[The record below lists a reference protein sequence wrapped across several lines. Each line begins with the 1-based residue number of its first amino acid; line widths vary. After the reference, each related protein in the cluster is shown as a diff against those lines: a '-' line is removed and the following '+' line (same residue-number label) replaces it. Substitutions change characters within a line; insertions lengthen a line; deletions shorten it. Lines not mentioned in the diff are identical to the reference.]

1 LLPFLIAGIATGSV
15 YGLAGVGLV
24 LTYKTSG
31 IFNFAHGT
39 IATVTAFIF
48 YSFYVQAGLPW
59 WLGAILSVVIAGPI
73 LGLGLERLAR
83 SAAGTP
89 LATRVVA
96 TVGLLLFLQS
106 GLILIYGSGYH
117 LVPGFLGSG
126 TFQLGSTVVTWA
138 QVIVFLVSIAATSAL
153 YLYFRFTRGGV
164 VMRAVVDDPALLD
177 LAGTNPI
184 AVRRRAWIIG
194 ASFAAISGILL
205 VQLFGEVDPTTFT
218 LLVLQAFAAA
228 AIGRFT
234 KLPATYVGGIALG
247 IGASFCTKYFTS
259 GLLSGL
265 AASLPFVVLM
275 VVLLL
280 SRRVPF
286 SDVPPVR
293 RSASLWRAPMWLQ
306 AGGGGV
312 VLVLLIGVPF
322 IVGSN
327 LDAWT
332 SLLCLIIL
340 FASLGLLVR
349 TAGEVSLCQISFQA
363 IGVVAVAHLMGS
375 EGLPW
380 LAAIV
385 LAAVITLPISAFLA
399 IPAVRQSGL
408 YLALVSLGFGIV
420 LQYMFYDQGY
430 MFGSTGFGLSVPR
443 PSLSW
448 LNISSDRGYYYFVLA
463 VVVVVLFGVIV
474 LTRGRL
480 GGLLRALGAS
490 PTGLATSGT
499 SVIVTRVLVFCLS
512 GALAAVSGVLGG
524 GVFGTVTAD
533 GYQPLTSLTFFV
545 VIMITLGGVP
555 WYAIAAAF
563 GLAIL
568 PIYFQNPTVSQ
579 YLALAFG
586 LGAMLFV
593 MVPPERR
600 SFEGLKRGI
609 DRITASLTASKQETI
624 FDEIAVTNGQKPA
637 VPLVPLEAHP
647 GQTAVAA
654 IGLEVSDLRVQ
665 FGGLVAVSGVSLT
678 ARPGQITG
686 LIGPNGAGKTT
697 LFNACSGLNQPRSGE
712 FILGDSNITGL
723 GVPARARRG
732 LGRTFQQMQLFDD
745 LSVMENI
752 AIGREGGYAGT
763 NPLEHIM
770 RTRKQAR
777 IIEQMSRD
785 ALHIC
790 DLESVSD
797 LPVGNLSTGKRRL
810 VELARCLAGPFRV
823 LLLDEPSSG
832 LDERET
838 QQFGQ
843 IVQRLVEDRKTT
855 ILLVEHDLDLVTK
868 ICDYIYVLDFGT
880 LLFEGTPSEVLA
892 SPEVQAAYLGDDF
905 ANSSSAAE
913 DPRKVTL

>member
-1 LLPFLIAGIATGSV
+1 
-15 YGLAGVGLV
+15 
-24 LTYKTSG
+24 
-31 IFNFAHGT
+31 
-39 IATVTAFIF
+39 
-48 YSFYVQAGLPW
+48 
-59 WLGAILSVVIAGPI
+59 
-73 LGLGLERLAR
+73 
-83 SAAGTP
+83 
-89 LATRVVA
+89 
-96 TVGLLLFLQS
+96 
-106 GLILIYGSGYH
+106 
-117 LVPGFLGSG
+117 
-126 TFQLGSTVVTWA
+126 
-138 QVIVFLVSIAATSAL
+138 
-153 YLYFRFTRGGV
+153 
-164 VMRAVVDDPALLD
+164 
-177 LAGTNPI
+177 
-184 AVRRRAWIIG
+184 
-194 ASFAAISGILL
+194 
-205 VQLFGEVDPTTFT
+205 
-218 LLVLQAFAAA
+218 
-228 AIGRFT
+228 
-234 KLPATYVGGIALG
+234 
-247 IGASFCTKYFTS
+247 
-259 GLLSGL
+259 
-265 AASLPFVVLM
+265 
-275 VVLLL
+275 
-280 SRRVPF
+280 
-286 SDVPPVR
+286 
-293 RSASLWRAPMWLQ
+293 MWLQ
-306 AGGGGV
+306 AGGGGII
-312 VLVLLIGVPF
+312 LVLLIGVPYV
-322 IVGSN
+322 VGSN

-380 LAAIV
+380 LVAII
-385 LAAVITLPISAFLA
+385 LAALITLPISAFLA

-420 LQYMFYDQGY
+420 LQYMFYDQSY
-430 MFGSTGFGLSVPR
+430 MFGSTGFGLLVPR

-448 LNISSDRGYYYFVLA
+448 LNISSDRGYYYFVL
-463 VVVVVLFGVIV
+463 VVTVVVLFAVIA

-499 SVIVTRVLVFCLS
+499 SIIVTRVLVFCLS

-533 GYQPLTSLTFFV
+533 AYPPLTSLTFFV

-586 LGAMLFV
+586 LGAMFFV
-593 MVPPERR
+593 MVPAERR
-600 SFEGLKRGI
+600 SPEGLKRAV
-609 DRITASLTASKQETI
+609 DRITARLTASKQDAVVGEGTVI
-624 FDEIAVTNGQKPA
+624 NGRKPVVPAVTLDARPDQPA
-637 VPLVPLEAHP
+637 AAAQPV
-647 GQTAVAA
+647 VAA
-654 IGLEVSDLRVQ
+654 VGLEVTDVRVQ
-665 FGGLVAVSGVSLT
+665 FGGLVAVAGVSLT

-697 LFNACSGLNQPRSGE
+697 LFNACSGLNQPRKGE
-712 FILGDSNITGL
+712 FVLGDSNITAL

-745 LSVMENI
+745 LTVVENI
-752 AIGREGGYAGT
+752 AMGREGGYAGI
-763 NPLEHIM
+763 NPLEHIV
-770 RTRKQAR
+770 RTRNQAR

-790 DLESVSD
+790 DLDSVSD
-797 LPVGNLSTGKRRL
+797 VPVGNLSTGKRRL
-810 VELARCLAGPFRV
+810 VELARCLAGPFNV

-832 LDERET
+832 LDVGET
-838 QQFGQ
+838 YQFGQ
-843 IVQRLVEDRKTT
+843 IVQRLVEERKTT
-855 ILLVEHDLDLVTK
+855 ILIVEHDLDLVTK

-905 ANSSSAAE
+905 ALSSSAAE
-913 DPRKVTL
+913 DPSKVTS